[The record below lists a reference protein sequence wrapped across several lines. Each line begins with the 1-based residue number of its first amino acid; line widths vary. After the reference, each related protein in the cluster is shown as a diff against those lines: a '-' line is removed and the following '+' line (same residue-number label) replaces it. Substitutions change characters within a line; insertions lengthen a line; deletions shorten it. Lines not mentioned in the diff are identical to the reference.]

1 MVHLLMHIISEANC
15 EDKSW
20 RGRIIHR
27 GELVT
32 SVAHLKRDTG
42 ITTQSIRTCLER
54 LKSTNEITTST
65 TNRFT
70 LITVIEYEKYQ
81 ENQKKNKPN
90 NKPTNK
96 QLTNNQQQLKNIEE
110 DRRNVCVEKLTPPPQ
125 QKKTIALIGPIFG
138 LRDFTDKNLPELVA
152 EFDRQAR
159 ADEAK
164 EPHSVKRRL
173 LSVKKK
179 WEKSGFVTT
188 KFNHILEDYKTIL

>member
-1 MVHLLMHIISEANC
+1 MHIISEANC

-110 DRRNVCVEKLTPPPQ
+110 DKTEYWLGTTSLGKKVLITNKQNTTHIPCNYQMTFEELYAAKL
-125 QKKTIALIGPIFG
+125 AFDLLG
-138 LRDFTDKNLPELVA
+138 LKSLTLVKGNK
-152 EFDRQAR
+152 D
-159 ADEAK
+159 D
-164 EPHSVKRRL
+164 
-173 LSVKKK
+173 
-179 WEKSGFVTT
+179 
-188 KFNHILEDYKTIL
+188 